1 MKVTSRTGK
10 QYRARRAICTV
21 PLNVLHKIRFSPP
34 LSSSKVKASK
44 LGHCNKVSK
53 VHVEC
58 KNPELRSFSGTA
70 YPHNKLTYTFGDG
83 TTPAGNIHLVAFG
96 SSLPGVHL
104 QPEEKIEETIQAF
117 QEFAPM
123 DVQRVVFHN
132 WTKDEFADGAWEFLK
147 PDMIKYI
154 DALREREGNVIFAS
168 ADWAMGWRGFID
180 GAIEDGAR
188 AAMEVKTELAQS
200 TSKL

>member
-1 MKVTSRTGK
+1 
-10 QYRARRAICTV
+10 
-21 PLNVLHKIRFSPP
+21 
-34 LSSSKVKASK
+34 
-44 LGHCNKVSK
+44 
-53 VHVEC
+53 
-58 KNPELRSFSGTA
+58 
-70 YPHNKLTYTFGDG
+70 
-83 TTPAGNIHLVAFG
+83 
-96 SSLPGVHL
+96 
-104 QPEEKIEETIQAF
+104 
-117 QEFAPM
+117 M